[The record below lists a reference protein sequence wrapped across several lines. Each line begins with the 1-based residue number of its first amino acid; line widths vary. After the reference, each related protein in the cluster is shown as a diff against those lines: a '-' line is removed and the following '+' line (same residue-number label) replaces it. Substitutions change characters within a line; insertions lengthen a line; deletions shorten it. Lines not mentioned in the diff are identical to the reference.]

1 MSLND
6 LLTPF
11 GKELEKAVQT
21 RTELKEN
28 VKQESIT
35 RGLKKILSD

>member
-28 VKQESIT
+28 VMSSIS